1 MDKKTKLVLELL
13 KTKASSLGFNEKEL
27 EGAAT
32 AIAGNLGVD
41 DDATDEA
48 LNAAAEKAVAVYF
61 PILEL
66 SQRNANRIITKN
78 KEEREKAEAEAKRK
92 AEAEARAAKKAAEE
106 AEAKRKAEEEAAA
119 KKAEEER
126 KTAEEAARKAAEEAG
141 FQRLLDSDWAKGLK
155 QENENLAKQN
165 KELAAAI
172 KKQQEEAKK
181 QLEEFTAF
189 RDEFNA
195 MKTDRLKAT
204 RESRLDELV
213 KDAGIYGKR
222 IKENY
227 GMMTFNTDEDFEKFL
242 GGVQDDIKAFNQE
255 RADKGLD
262 TYRVPGTGGAEEKK
276 DNEPMSEAEIEALAA
291 IM

>member
-1 MDKKTKLVLELL
+1 MNKKTKLVLDLL
-13 KTKASSLGFNEKEL
+13 KTKASALGFNKEEL
-27 EGAAT
+27 EGAAV

-48 LNAAAEKAVAVYF
+48 MNAAVEKAVAVYM

-66 SQRNANRIITKN
+66 GQKNANRIITKN
-78 KEEREKAEAEAKRK
+78 KEEREKAEAEAKKK
-92 AEAEARAAKKAAEE
+92 AEEEAARKAAEE
-106 AEAKRKAEEEAAA
+106 AEAKKKAEEEAAA

-126 KTAEEAARKAAEEAG
+126 KAAEEAARKAAEEAG

-155 QENENLAKQN
+155 AENENLAKQL
-165 KELAAAI
+165 KEQTAAL

-181 QLEEFTAF
+181 QLEEFNAF
-189 RDEFNA
+189 RNEFNT
-195 MKTDRLKAT
+195 MKADRLKAT

-213 KDAGIYGKR
+213 KDAGVYGKR

-227 GMMTFNTDEDFEKFL
+227 GLMTFNTDEDFEKFL

-262 TYRVPGTGGAEEKK
+262 TIRVPGTGGAEEKK
-276 DNEPMSEAEIEALAA
+276 PEEKPMSEAEIDALAA